1 MTVKFFDWLKK
12 SGKADLNR
20 RPQVPQTCTLTNCA
34 IARNRSLII
43 VKTRKKVK
51 RAVFSQVLKMVL
63 FVTCPEHYCFNR
75 ILLRGKTRWLNK
87 KNILRLKRRF

>member
-34 IARNRSLII
+34 IARNDSYNIA
-43 VKTRKKVK
+43 KYKKC
-51 RAVFSQVLKMVL
+51 Q
-63 FVTCPEHYCFNR
+63 
-75 ILLRGKTRWLNK
+75 
-87 KNILRLKRRF
+87 